1 MKNFLLVKSYIIP
14 YLEKQETPTLTL
26 VFSIFCCNHYLPE
39 SLFYVFVRNNC
50 WIQRIEALIV
60 WQKLRDRLGGWQS
73 WLDPP
78 DRTIV
83 GSKGSNHGWILRI
96 EQLLD
101 PKDRIMIQY
110 VSKDNVIVNN
120 NTYKSVTKI
129 NKSKTFF
136 VYVNIFQSVID
147 NSNYEL

>member
-73 WLDPP
+73 WL
-78 DRTIV
+78 
-83 GSKGSNHGWILRI
+83 RI
-96 EQLLD
+96 AQQLLD

-136 VYVNIFQSVID
+136 VYVDIFQSVID